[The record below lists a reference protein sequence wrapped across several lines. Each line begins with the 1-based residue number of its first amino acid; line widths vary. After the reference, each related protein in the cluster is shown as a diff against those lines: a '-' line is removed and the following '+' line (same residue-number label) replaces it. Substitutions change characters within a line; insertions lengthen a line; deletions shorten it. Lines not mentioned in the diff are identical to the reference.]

1 MNLVE
6 RYLSKAL
13 ITYTLAVIFVL
24 LIVLGFLEFMMQL
37 GKITEQYTLSKG
49 LLYTLLKLPVYGY
62 EIFPIAILIGAL
74 LGLGALANHG
84 ELTVLRVTGW
94 SIKRIFLG
102 VMKSVFILW
111 ILVTIIG
118 EAIAPKAEAYAKKIR
133 GEALNKDFSIG
144 SKHSLWM
151 KEENRFIFVGKTIS
165 ATKLLDIKIYF
176 LNNNEITKIIY
187 AKSAEYKNNKW
198 LLSDLITSNFGWQ
211 DKQINASK
219 EYKWQALTY
228 QKHAQISQSI
238 TMPINPKLLQNLN
251 LETRY
256 MGIVDLHRYI
266 SFLTQND
273 LDAEPYRLEFWRKIA
288 SPLVIFGMIAL
299 VFPLIF
305 GSQRQV
311 SIGQRVFIGI
321 IIGMGFHLLNQIFGN
336 LSVVYNL
343 SPVMGAF
350 LPSIILIVI
359 ALVLMTRLR

>member
-1 MNLVE
+1 
-6 RYLSKAL
+6 
-13 ITYTLAVIFVL
+13 
-24 LIVLGFLEFMMQL
+24 
-37 GKITEQYTLSKG
+37 
-49 LLYTLLKLPVYGY
+49 
-62 EIFPIAILIGAL
+62 
-74 LGLGALANHG
+74 
-84 ELTVLRVTGW
+84 
-94 SIKRIFLG
+94 
-102 VMKSVFILW
+102 
-111 ILVTIIG
+111 
-118 EAIAPKAEAYAKKIR
+118 
-133 GEALNKDFSIG
+133 
-144 SKHSLWM
+144 M